1 MAKDLQAT
9 FPKMG
14 LVHLSG
20 QFSAGC
26 EAPICRAFLLIHSA
40 FGYGFVE
47 SRNIWGLSL
56 GRNFDRKGERG
67 PKMKGLSA
75 RNILYMKQFDVA
87 YPDFAI
93 TQLRSKLLRKFPGAT
108 IWC

>member
-1 MAKDLQAT
+1 MPYLHDGLILTLPTEK
-9 FPKMG
+9 G

-67 PKMKGLSA
+67 PEKNESFH
-75 RNILYMKQFDVA
+75 I
-87 YPDFAI
+87 
-93 TQLRSKLLRKFPGAT
+93 
-108 IWC
+108 

>member
-1 MAKDLQAT
+1 MQQHLLASFT
-9 FPKMG
+9 FPVKI
-14 LVHLSG
+14 
-20 QFSAGC
+20 SAGC

-67 PKMKGLSA
+67 PPFEC
-75 RNILYMKQFDVA
+75 N
-87 YPDFAI
+87 
-93 TQLRSKLLRKFPGAT
+93 
-108 IWC
+108 

>member
-1 MAKDLQAT
+1 MFHKKHVQKRAKDR
-9 FPKMG
+9 KKIDRSG

-67 PKMKGLSA
+67 HRSQMLHFHNRLIFNDLPDKSGRLSNGINA
-75 RNILYMKQFDVA
+75 ALA
-87 YPDFAI
+87 
-93 TQLRSKLLRKFPGAT
+93 G
-108 IWC
+108 

>member
-1 MAKDLQAT
+1 MI
-9 FPKMG
+9 FPLVRFFG

-67 PKMKGLSA
+67 REKRGFGA
-75 RNILYMKQFDVA
+75 EWTY
-87 YPDFAI
+87 AI
-93 TQLRSKLLRKFPGAT
+93 PS
-108 IWC
+108 

>member
-1 MAKDLQAT
+1 VAPVFLIDKLARLRMEPTPTEILNR
-9 FPKMG
+9 G

-67 PKMKGLSA
+67 LNRIDASSKHS
-75 RNILYMKQFDVA
+75 IEDV
-87 YPDFAI
+87 
-93 TQLRSKLLRKFPGAT
+93 
-108 IWC
+108 

>member
-1 MAKDLQAT
+1 MMT
-9 FPKMG
+9 FG

-26 EAPICRAFLLIHSA
+26 EAPICRAFLLIHST

-67 PKMKGLSA
+67 LTLQAENAS
-75 RNILYMKQFDVA
+75 
-87 YPDFAI
+87 
-93 TQLRSKLLRKFPGAT
+93 
-108 IWC
+108 